1 MPLSPLQ
8 QSPNTLTLPLSND
21 DELDAKISLKP
32 VHYLGQ
38 SIRRCMLG
46 LRPRLRARNS
56 LWDLVSKHPA
66 DLYPTSQLQQ
76 LQLKLHWQQ
85 PVEEGLDG
93 LPPLPISPKSPSH
106 PVAILKLDQEASA
119 EQHIPLVMAPVSS
132 TVSIIMAAQI
142 LLITSTA
149 NLEARFEAVTRR
161 SRRRAVWYV

>member
-8 QSPNTLTLPLSND
+8 QSPNTLTLPSSND

-32 VHYLGQ
+32 LHYLGQ

-56 LWDLVSKHPA
+56 LWDLVTKHPA
-66 DLYPTSQLQQ
+66 DLYPTSHLQ
-76 LQLKLHWQQ
+76 LHWQQ

-93 LPPLPISPKSPSH
+93 LPPLPISPTSPSH
-106 PVAILKLDQEASA
+106 PVAILKLDEEASV
-119 EQHIPLVMAPVSS
+119 EQHISPDMAPVRSS
-132 TVSIIMAAQI
+132 VSIIMAAQV
-142 LLITSTA
+142 LLITFTA
-149 NLEARFEAVTRR
+149 ILEARFEAVTRR

>member
-1 MPLSPLQ
+1 MPLCRWQ

-38 SIRRCMLG
+38 LICRCMLG

-66 DLYPTSQLQQ
+66 DLYPTSH
-76 LQLKLHWQQ
+76 LQLHLHWQQ

-93 LPPLPISPKSPSH
+93 LPPLPISPTSPSH
-106 PVAILKLDQEASA
+106 PVAILKLDEEASA
-119 EQHIPLVMAPVSS
+119 EQHISPVMAPVRS
-132 TVSIIMAAQI
+132 TVCIIMAAQI

-149 NLEARFEAVTRR
+149 NLEARFEAVARR